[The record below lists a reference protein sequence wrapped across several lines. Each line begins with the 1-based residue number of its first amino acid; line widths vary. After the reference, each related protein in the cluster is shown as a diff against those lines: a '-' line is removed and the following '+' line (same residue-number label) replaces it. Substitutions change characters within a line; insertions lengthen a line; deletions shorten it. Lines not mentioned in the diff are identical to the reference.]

1 VDQTAEQA
9 DSDQLASNYTVNLYV
24 MDPSGIREILIET
37 QLDLISAY
45 YLQKNLNAS
54 IELLRKTKDSVA
66 VSFTYIKD
74 GELCSCGFINVVGI
88 VHNIPVLKAQEIP
101 DEVIDE

>member
-1 VDQTAEQA
+1 MDPTAEQVA
-9 DSDQLASNYTVNLYV
+9 SDQLVSNYTVNLYV
-24 MDPSGIREILIET
+24 MDPSGIREVTIDT

-54 IELLRKTKDSVA
+54 IELLRKTKDAVA

-74 GELCSCGFINVVGI
+74 ETLCSCGFINIVGI
-88 VHNIPVLKAQEIP
+88 VHNIPALKAQEIP
-101 DEVIDE
+101 DEVIDD